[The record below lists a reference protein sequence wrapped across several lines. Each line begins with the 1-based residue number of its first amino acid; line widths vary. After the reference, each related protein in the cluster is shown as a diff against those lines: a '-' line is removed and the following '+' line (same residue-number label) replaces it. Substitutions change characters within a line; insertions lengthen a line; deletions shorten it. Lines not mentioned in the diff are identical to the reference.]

1 MTAFLSSRAGL
12 SDIHTLHLGSSI
24 RYCHLH
30 HSNTFP
36 RLPGVR
42 TRVLGALDSS
52 DKCGSQL
59 CNRKPYVKARQY
71 WGTYR
76 LFLAGFNVNL
86 KGFGGRRWQHSV
98 NHFKIPLQSLLLEIE
113 QKKSHVRSVSE
124 IPVTVQQEKPALQT
138 GALIEFE
145 RDNGNIVLAVADQPF
160 GKKNWI
166 AQDQHR
172 NVHSIRFTQISYVIP
187 GVEDFKPAQIS
198 NFLEK
203 SVALQDPSLLEPAW
217 EELSATGVTS
227 MDAKVLAKVLF
238 GTTTPEECYAA
249 HCLLS
254 SNQVFFRCNQKGK
267 TPMYAPRPL
276 TQVNELRERHALDE
290 VARRQLDVYVNAVR
304 KSMSSPSELKPAKS
318 GWHSDEF
325 FSKRTDA
332 LKALS
337 LESCFENEQKKLA
350 LQVLASLGMSKTPT
364 SAVDVLIGMGIFP
377 AHVNV
382 ELLKSRIRI
391 DFSNELLA
399 AAELIRNEPFPDID
413 LDRREDLT
421 SLNVYTIDSDDTK
434 EIDDGLSAS
443 LLPDGRIKLWV
454 HVADP
459 TRWINPE
466 HLLEKEARQRG
477 TSVYLPTQT
486 IPMFPMGLAA
496 DCMSLKQGHNCAAI
510 TISVVLKEDGSI
522 EESQITCSTIRPT
535 HKLSYYD
542 AHSLILRKDETD
554 LNMLSYAAT
563 LRHKW
568 RKSKGAVE
576 PSPTTRVKVSDA
588 ESIDP
593 CIEIE
598 VFDHTNLA
606 VQLVSE
612 MMILCG
618 EAVSM
623 FGDQQRLLLPYR
635 GQIPRDLPSHS
646 RDITAEGAGKD
657 MALRRTTGPVG
668 INLSK
673 PVGHSSLGLSGYV
686 QFTSPIRRYTD
697 FIAHYQVKAALR
709 GDKPF
714 FAHGYLEAAIGW
726 ANLRSREAKRL
737 EGISNRYWILEYL
750 RRQPKDT
757 IFQAVVMRF
766 VKDHEAFILLKEVGL
781 EALVTIHS
789 KASAG
794 DKVKVIVKDAHPRK
808 DLLLLKEIL

>member
-113 QKKSHVRSVSE
+113 QKKSHVRRAALKDSVSE

-568 RKSKGAVE
+568 RKSKTFYVGMAWASYCKFLKLLMTWLVV
-576 PSPTTRVKVSDA
+576 RK
-588 ESIDP
+588 
-593 CIEIE
+593 
-598 VFDHTNLA
+598 
-606 VQLVSE
+606 VQLS
-612 MMILCG
+612 LPL
-618 EAVSM
+618 
-623 FGDQQRLLLPYR
+623 QQESRYLMQSRLIHVLKLR